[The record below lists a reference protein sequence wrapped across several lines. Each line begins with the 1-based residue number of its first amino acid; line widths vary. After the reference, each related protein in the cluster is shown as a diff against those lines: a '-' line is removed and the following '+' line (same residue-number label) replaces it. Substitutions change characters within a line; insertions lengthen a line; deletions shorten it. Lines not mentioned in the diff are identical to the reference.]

1 MVRRLPPLNA
11 LRAFEAAAR
20 HVSFRR
26 AAEELHVTPGAVSQ
40 QVKRLEAW
48 LDVQLFRR
56 LHRGIALSQ
65 AGRDYLDKVGPLLD
79 ELAQVT
85 GELGTSKDTEVLR
98 IAALPAFAEKW
109 LVPRLGRFRSRH
121 QRIEVRISAS
131 DRLLEPAL
139 DPADIALWYSDGQH
153 PGLRAELLLEEEIF
167 PACSPALLEGSAALA
182 QPGDL
187 ARHVLLHDEGWRDD
201 WPRWLAAA
209 GVAEIDARRGSSF
222 TLYSMAV
229 QAAIDG
235 LGVVMAH
242 SALVAEDLAV
252 GRLVAPFALRLPA
265 PRAYYVVTAGVA
277 GDRPALGAFRDWL
290 VDEAER

>member
-1 MVRRLPPLNA
+1 MSRRLPPLNA

-20 HVSFRR
+20 HASFLR

-56 LHRGIALSQ
+56 LNRGLALSQ

-79 ELAQVT
+79 QLALAT
-85 GELGTSKDTEVLR
+85 GEIGSRTAVEVLR

-109 LVPRLGRFRSRH
+109 LVPRLGRFRIRH
-121 QRIEVRISAS
+121 PQIEVQVSAS
-131 DRLLEPAL
+131 DRLLEPSS
-139 DPADIALWYSDGQH
+139 DPADIGLWYSDARH

-167 PACSPALLEGSAALA
+167 PACSPALLEGPPALE

-209 GVAEIDARRGSSF
+209 GVAGFDPQRGSSF

-229 QAAIDG
+229 QAAVDG

-242 SALVAEDLAV
+242 GALVAEDLAAS
-252 GRLVAPFALRLPA
+252 RLVAPFELRLPA
-265 PRAYYVVTAGVA
+265 PRAYYMVTAEKA
-277 GDRPALGAFRDWL
+277 ADSPALGAFRDWL
-290 VDEAER
+290 LVEAER

>member
-1 MVRRLPPLNA
+1 MARRLPPLNA

-20 HVSFRR
+20 NASFLR

-40 QVKRLEAW
+40 QVKRLDAW
-48 LDVQLFRR
+48 LGVELFRR

-85 GELGTSKDTEVLR
+85 GDIGTSKDAEVLR

-109 LVPRLGRFRSRH
+109 LVPRLGRFRTRH
-121 QRIEVRISAS
+121 PRIEVQVSAS
-131 DRLLEPAL
+131 DRLLEPSR
-139 DPADIALWYSDGQH
+139 DPVDIGLWYSDGQH
-153 PGLRAELLLEEEIF
+153 PGLHAELLVEEEIF
-167 PACSPALLEGSAALA
+167 PACSPALLEGPPLA
-182 QPGDL
+182 QPADL
-187 ARHVLLHDEGWRDD
+187 AQHVLLHDEGWRDD
-201 WPRWLAAA
+201 WPRWLTAA
-209 GVAEIDARRGSSF
+209 GVTGIDPQRGSSF

-242 SALVAEDLAV
+242 SALVAEDLAAS
-252 GRLVAPFALRLPA
+252 RLVAPFELRLPA
-265 PRAYYVVTAGVA
+265 PRAYHMVTAEEPA
-277 GDRPALGAFRDWL
+277 HPALGAFRAWL
-290 VDEAER
+290 LAEAGR